1 MNELFNTIKTSVL
14 GTKSSDIDKIIDKSF
29 QSIDKYSITADR
41 NKYIETIKDLI
52 SKTGTNSPENVIKSL
67 QGSPQ
72 VQTYDQSGRISRYG
86 EYEAIVR
93 KISYCQRALETLVDH
108 IISPDDIMK
117 TSIQMISDDNGSKGT
132 ESTAIQ
138 ATLSR
143 CKEIERKIMLDKR
156 IKKIIRTTLH
166 KGDNFVEIIP
176 SPKGQNALSI
186 LHEATGK
193 VLEIKNEIVNIG
205 NPITKSINYEVI
217 KEGKAEEETKNF
229 KIQLETTMFG
239 GALGGM
245 PAYFAGANISGERA
259 LTNTPYNAPPISKDD
274 HVPGGDKSKDDPEF
288 KSKFDSPEDEKKKE
302 EKKLKLRDVFITIH
316 NPKYVIR
323 LETERFKTCL
333 GFLVFPKIDPSL
345 IIANST
351 MMSAGM
357 NSIDSMCAE
366 IIKQISD
373 QLKNSNDKI
382 NISNDMKSTLMT
394 YLNSIQKNDDLK
406 IRYVPPELM
415 VHFRMNS
422 DLFDPYGESIFE
434 CVNFDCRLMI
444 ALKTAKTIKQLTYA
458 TDKRVISVETGLP
471 RDAKNIIE
479 SLKEALNKK
488 KISVDTMGSIDSIPS
503 QIPTFETIYI
513 PMRDGKKFVE
523 IDKMEFGMNPQ
534 EDVEGLKFLRDN
546 IVANLGVPA
555 PYLGLEENT
564 SNRSLLTV
572 ENINFT
578 RTIISYQKELS
589 IPLKELFEKIY
600 KLIYSDYE
608 NLDRIQMTFQEP
620 KISPYEHQME
630 YVEQMQRLIEALKAL
645 GIPVSW
651 LKKKYLPDF
660 EWDQIDKMNAEETI
674 EKELGTA
681 VDQDQ
686 QMVGMGGM
694 TGGM

>member
-1 MNELFNTIKTSVL
+1 MNELFNTIKTSIL
-14 GTKSSDIDKIIDKSF
+14 GTKSSDIDKTIDKSF
-29 QSIDKYSITADR
+29 QSIDRYSISGDR
-41 NKYIETIKDLI
+41 NKYIDTIKDLI

-117 TSIQMISDDNGSKGT
+117 TSIQIISDDIKGSDVT
-132 ESTAIQ
+132 PTATTI
-138 ATLSR
+138 SR
-143 CKEIERKIMLDKR
+143 CKEIEKKIMLDKR

-186 LHEATGK
+186 LHEATGQTIQVK
-193 VLEIKNEIVNIG
+193 DEIKNLGEV
-205 NPITKSINYEVI
+205 ITETIRYEVG
-217 KEGKAEEETKNF
+217 EGENKREETINC
-229 KIQLETTMFG
+229 KIQLETTSFG
-239 GALGGM
+239 GALSGM

-259 LTNTPYNAPPISKDD
+259 VTNTPYNNPNISKDD
-274 HVPGGDKSKDDPEF
+274 HVPGGKKSDDPEF
-288 KSKFDSPEDEKKKE
+288 KSKFDSPESQAKKE
-302 EKKLKLRDVFITIH
+302 DNKLKLRDLFITIH

-333 GFLVFPKIDPSL
+333 GYLVFPKVDPSM

-366 IIKQISD
+366 IIKQLTT

-382 NISNDMKSTLMT
+382 NISKDMKATLLT

-415 VHFRMNS
+415 IHFRMNN

-444 ALKTAKTIKQLTYA
+444 ALKTAKTIKELTFA

-479 SLKEALNKK
+479 AIKEGLNKK
-488 KISVDTMGSIDSIPS
+488 KISVDTMGSIDNIPS

-523 IDKMEFGMNPQ
+523 FDKMEFGMNPQ
-534 EDVEGLKFLRDN
+534 ADVEGLKFLRDN

-564 SNRSLLTV
+564 SNRNLLTA

-578 RTIISYQKELS
+578 RTIISYQKDLS

-600 KLIYSDYE
+600 KLVYDDYE
-608 NLDRIQMTFQEP
+608 TLDKLQITFQEP

-660 EWDQIDKMNAEETI
+660 EWDQIEKMAAEETI
-674 EKELGTA
+674 DKELGITA
-681 VDQDQ
+681 DQD

-694 TGGM
+694 DGGMQ